1 MLKNS
6 LLCKK
11 DSCLPRRP
19 PIGSA
24 RTIWG
29 SHGPFCTKE
38 GTNNHGRDIPDAQGE
53 IPMVG
58 ISQMHKKDGLFQI
71 HSQKAQPTSLYLR
84 TLGLTGPKWL
94 GWKGWACS
102 QYNGP
107 EAKRESLG
115 DHCPLLPTGGLILS
129 CPFCLCL
136 SLPPSPRPAPVPALG
151 PAHLGPAPTPP
162 LVSQAPVSCT
172 LRSWRA
178 LWKKLLA
185 SPRDLWDLSSP
196 TRD

>member
-38 GTNNHGRDIPDAQGE
+38 GTKDHGRDIPDAQGE

-71 HSQKAQPTSLYLR
+71 HSQKAQPTSLCE

-107 EAKRESLG
+107 EVKRERLG

-129 CPFCLCL
+129 CPFCLYL
-136 SLPPSPRPAPVPALG
+136 SLPHLHRQPLFQLLALPTQVLPLPLPLSPRPQSPAL
-151 PAHLGPAPTPP
+151 
-162 LVSQAPVSCT
+162 
-172 LRSWRA
+172 
-178 LWKKLLA
+178 
-185 SPRDLWDLSSP
+185 
-196 TRD
+196 